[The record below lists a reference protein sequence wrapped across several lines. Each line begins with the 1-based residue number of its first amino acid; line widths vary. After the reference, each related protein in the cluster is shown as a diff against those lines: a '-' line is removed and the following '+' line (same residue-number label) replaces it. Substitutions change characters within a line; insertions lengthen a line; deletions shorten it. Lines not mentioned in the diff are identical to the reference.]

1 HTNQDF
7 SGQSVEFRSSIT
19 GSQKE
24 HSVVELFCE
33 IETLRA
39 RPAGEA
45 LHGIYGQPGERRG
58 ARRPASAFEE
68 LLQGIDAGGRSKEH
82 RADGGASSSGQRSAD
97 APVSASF

>member
-1 HTNQDF
+1 MK
-7 SGQSVEFRSSIT
+7 RASIT

-24 HSVVELFCE
+24 HSVVELFCG
-33 IETLRA
+33 IKPLLA

-68 LLQGIDAGGRSKEH
+68 LLQGIAAGGRSKKH
-82 RADGGASSSGQRSAD
+82 RADGGTPASGQRSAD
-97 APVSASF
+97 APVATSFGGQGTVE